1 MIVNVFFWQQKK
13 NAINDIRKGN
23 NIRKKARFLFKE
35 FKMLIGLLSTSVS
48 KKLFDKTVRSGIW
61 PKKLK
66 KIIIIEPII

>member
-1 MIVNVFFWQQKK
+1 MTTKK

-23 NIRKKARFLFKE
+23 NIRKKARFLSKE
-35 FKMLIGLLSTSVS
+35 FKMLIGLLSKSDS
-48 KKLFDKTVRSGIW
+48 DKLFDKTVRSGIW